1 MKNRTLASIHSDARV
16 EVRGRVTAWRKVCA
30 PSIIMNNLHRLSL
43 ENRNLSWRYFISQE
57 LWTVWRT
64 GAPLQPLLRI
74 TFLVLSSHFISILQ
88 SRIFHLEPKQSG
100 PREGVRCK
108 MLVFYVKSP
117 LAVMAV
123 IPRLGDTD
131 NLHNISCADSLGIV
145 MMVIKITSFHSWPFF
160 SK

>member
-1 MKNRTLASIHSDARV
+1 MLHVRSSRCQ
-16 EVRGRVTAWRKVCA
+16 EVRCVVSGLHYYYEQFCLVVIRKQESQLEIFYFSGTLDCLA
-30 PSIIMNNLHRLSL
+30 DSSTSPAAARNNVSG
-43 ENRNLSWRYFISQE
+43 F
-57 LWTVWRT
+57 V
-64 GAPLQPLLRI
+64 
-74 TFLVLSSHFISILQ
+74 SHFISILQ
-88 SRIFHLEPKQSG
+88 SRILYLELEQSG